1 MTMMSER
8 GTSMRAR
15 WDRFAREDARFYI
28 ATSRED
34 WDDEAFIAS
43 GRALV
48 DETLRWIGN
57 RAGRDRLLEIGCGLG
72 RTAVHFAEHFTR
84 VDAVDISPEMIERAN
99 ERPHPAHLHFHV
111 GSGEDLAEFPDR
123 AFDVI
128 FSSIVMQHI
137 PFAESVRRYIRETG
151 RLLAPDGCAVLQF
164 DTRPESLALKLY
176 KSLPDALLPR
186 VHRRGIRRYRR
197 RVETLNEW
205 FAEANLIIRDERGQ
219 RTAEHYFLLT
229 PRDANGNAAR

>member
-8 GTSMRAR
+8 GPSMRAR

-34 WDDEAFIAS
+34 WNDDAFIES

-48 DETLRWIGN
+48 NDTMQWIGD
-57 RAGRDRLLEIGCGLG
+57 RAGRNRLLEIGCGLG
-72 RTAVHFAEHFTR
+72 RTAIHFAEHFAR
-84 VDAVDISPEMIERAN
+84 VDAVDISPEMIRRAN
-99 ERPHPAHLHFHV
+99 ERPHPDNLHFCI
-111 GSGEDLAEFPDR
+111 GSGEDLADYPD
-123 AFDVI
+123 ASFDVI

-137 PFAESVRRYIRETG
+137 PYEESVRMYIREVG
-151 RLLAPDGCAVLQF
+151 RLLTVNGCAVLQF

-197 RVETLNEW
+197 RVETLHEW
-205 FAEANLIIRDERGQ
+205 FDEANLTIRDERGR

-229 PRDANGNAAR
+229 PKDAAR